1 MVLVAVGWLYVALMM
16 ALAELV
22 HPNGG
27 ALGALVTFVLYGLA
41 PVGLLMYLMATP
53 LRKKARLK
61 AELATTQAQ
70 AINTDDVPASA
81 SITPYA
87 TDVPAPPAAA
97 PNGSRSVREPDA
109 GSHAPGAA
117 AVAPMRKEV

>member
-61 AELATTQAQ
+61 AELAATQAL
-70 AINTDDVPASA
+70 ANATTIPH
-81 SITPYA
+81 A

-97 PNGSRSVREPDA
+97 PTGSRSVREPDA
-109 GSHAPGAA
+109 GSHATGVA
-117 AVAPMRKEV
+117 AVAPVRKEV